1 MLAASVCTGRGLR
14 SETTSRKSCAHGPH
28 LPKAAAEGWQ
38 RCGDSAML
46 VTMRFWLLVRDD
58 DLLGVCLRH
67 KR

>member
-1 MLAASVCTGRGLR
+1 
-14 SETTSRKSCAHGPH
+14 
-28 LPKAAAEGWQ
+28 
-38 RCGDSAML
+38 ML